1 MAERPGYR
9 RIGHK
14 GADAIVIGNTLE
26 SFEAA
31 IEAGVDV
38 IEFDVL
44 RSPYNRL
51 VVAHDYGELE
61 RRKVMALTEALDA
74 FREPPLDEVEFDCDL
89 KLPGREAELAG
100 ALAGRGL
107 LDRAMVSTMELDSL
121 RRLKVAE
128 PGLRLGWTYP
138 KTKRD
143 WTGYRWASWG
153 VSIGTAL
160 MRRRLPKLVATRA
173 PELGLAAIWVYEP
186 LVTRRLIEA
195 AEQIGIEVYAWTVDD
210 SQRLGELIGM
220 GVHGIVSNDPR
231 LFSPAGIAEPA
242 GEGEEREKEE
252 AKGEKTEPE
261 RQPEEKAED
270 KDKDKAAKPA
280 GDGVKPQRKKKATGK
295 RAKPAKAK
303 KPKKQE
309 KRKEQPEPATAK
321 AGAVDPSAAREE
333 AARAETQEWVLPERE
348 G

>member
-1 MAERPGYR
+1 MAERSGYR

-14 GADAIVIGNTLE
+14 GADAIVTGNTLE

-31 IEAGVDV
+31 IEAGVDM

-44 RSPYNRL
+44 RTPYNRL
-51 VVAHDYGELE
+51 VVAHDYDELE
-61 RRKVMALTEALDA
+61 RRKVMALTDALDA
-74 FREPPLDEVEFDCDL
+74 FLEPPLDEIEFDCDL

-128 PGLRLGWTYP
+128 PDLRLGWTYP

-143 WTGYRWASWG
+143 WTGYRWAAWG

-160 MRRRLPKLVATRA
+160 MRRRLPKLVATSA
-173 PELGLAAIWVYEP
+173 PELGVDAIWVYEP
-186 LVTRRLIEA
+186 LVTPRLIEA
-195 AEQIGIEVYAWTVDD
+195 AEQLGIEVYAWTVDD
-210 SQRLGELIGM
+210 SQRVGELIGM

-231 LFSPAGIAEPA
+231 LFSPAGIAKPA
-242 GEGEEREKEE
+242 REEKEKEQEEGEK
-252 AKGEKTEPE
+252 AEPE
-261 RQPEEKAED
+261 REPEEKAED
-270 KDKDKAAKPA
+270 KDKEVTNAATPA
-280 GDGVKPQRKKKATGK
+280 GDGAKPQGKKKATGK

-303 KPKKQE
+303 KPKKPQ
-309 KRKEQPEPATAK
+309 KRKEEPEPAAAK
-321 AGAVDPSAAREE
+321 AGAIDLSAAREE
-333 AARAETQEWVLPERE
+333 AARAETQEWVLPDRE
-348 G
+348 